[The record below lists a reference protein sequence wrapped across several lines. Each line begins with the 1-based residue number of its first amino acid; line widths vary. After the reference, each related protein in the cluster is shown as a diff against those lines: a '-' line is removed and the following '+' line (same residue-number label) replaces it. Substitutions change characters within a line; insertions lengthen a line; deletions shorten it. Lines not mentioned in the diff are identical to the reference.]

1 MNEKYNF
8 TAIEE
13 KWQKHWEEKKIYKAE
28 PSKEKPK
35 YYVLEMFPYPSGNI
49 HMGHVRNY
57 AIGDVIARYKR
68 MKGFNVL
75 HPIGWDAFGLPA
87 ENAAIKHGI
96 HPAIWTK
103 SNINN
108 MRKQLKMC
116 GFSYDW
122 DREVATTHPDYYK
135 WEQELF
141 IKMYK
146 KGLVYKKSSNVNWC
160 QHCNTVLA
168 NEQVEDGSCWRC
180 SNEVEQKE
188 LDQWFYKI
196 TDYADELLEFTN
208 KLPGW
213 PERVLS
219 QQRNWIGK
227 SFGQKIKF
235 PLESDKTKH
244 IEVYTTR
251 PDTLMGITF
260 MSIAPEHPLTKELIS
275 NAPNRA
281 EIESFIEEVK
291 KEKAI
296 DRQAESYQKKGFFTS
311 SYALHPIT
319 EEPIPIYIA
328 NFVLASYGTGAVMAV
343 PAHDQRDFEFAKK
356 YGISMKEVIKGEGNR
371 DKTLSD
377 YTEAFTEKGTLVNSG
392 QFDDLSFDEAFN
404 DIAVYLESRSL
415 GYRAVQYK
423 LRDWGISRQ
432 RYWGVPIP
440 MLYTEDGTEAANIDE
455 LPVTLPLDVEY
466 NITSGNLLD
475 TIESFKNTTHNGK
488 PAKRETDT
496 FDTFNESS
504 WYYARYTS
512 PRFDDGIL
520 NPEEANYWLPVD
532 QYIGGI
538 EHAIMHLLYARF
550 FHKLLRDEGYMN
562 CDEPFTNLLTQGMVT
577 KFDEKTGRAAKMSK
591 SLGNTVD
598 PTEII
603 KNYGA
608 DTARLFILFAAPPER
623 DLEWSDNGVE
633 GSFRFLNRVWRLV
646 EQRFQQA
653 VLSQQVDFDNMGQNN
668 KRIIVAT
675 NKMVKKIHSCFDE
688 FHYNT
693 AIAAMMELTNML
705 YSFEEDSESAPYIKY
720 AIETLVCC
728 LNPFA
733 PHMASELWQ
742 ELGHSE
748 DLDFVPFPQY
758 IEKFTIDDTVTI
770 VFQVNGKVR
779 SKEDLPLNSTQE
791 EAINAALNDPTIQKY
806 LDGKEII
813 KKISIPNK
821 LVNIVIK

>member
-160 QHCNTVLA
+160 EHCNTVLA

-196 TDYADELLEFTN
+196 TDYADELLDFTN

-235 PLESDKTKH
+235 PLESDKTKY

-251 PDTLMGITF
+251 PDTLMGVTF

-281 EIESFIEEVK
+281 EIEAFIEDVK

-296 DRQAESYQKKGFFTS
+296 DRQAENYEKKGFFTS
-311 SYALHPIT
+311 SYALHPVT

-328 NFVLASYGTGAVMAV
+328 NFVLATYGTGAVMAV

-356 YGISMKEVIKGEGNR
+356 YKISMKEVIKGEANR

-392 QFDDLSFDEAFN
+392 QFDDLNFDEAFN

-440 MLYTEDGTEAANIDE
+440 MLYTEDGTEAANIEE
-455 LPVTLPLDVEY
+455 LPVILPLDVEY

-550 FHKLLRDEGYMN
+550 FHKLLRDEGYVDCN
-562 CDEPFTNLLTQGMVT
+562 EPFTNLLTQGMVT

-646 EQRFQQA
+646 GQKFQQA
-653 VLSQQVDFDNMGQNN
+653 ITTQQVDFNSLNQNN
-668 KRIIVAT
+668 KKIVVAT
-675 NKMVKKIHSCFDE
+675 NKMIKKIHSCFDE

-693 AIAAMMELTNML
+693 AIASMMELTNML
-705 YSFEEDSESAPYIKY
+705 YSFEEDSESTPYIKY

-791 EAINAALNDPTIQKY
+791 EAINAALNDPIVQKY

-813 KKISIPNK
+813 KKISVPNK
-821 LVNIVIK
+821 LVNIVVK